1 MKSRTAVPV
10 WMARSQVS
18 PGAVLYSWGK
28 LAPKVQKIISPSAH
42 YSLELT
48 EVKVSV

>member
-1 MKSRTAVPV
+1 MPV
-10 WMARSQVS
+10 WMIRSHVS

-28 LAPKVQKIISPSAH
+28 LVPKVQKIISPSAH